1 MDFGGLGKGKN
12 GIFYKLLIIRYLHFV
27 EMFGMEPYIL
37 PIMTSSDL
45 TLTTEQR
52 YTSLCYPSF
61 Y

>member
-1 MDFGGLGKGKN
+1 MDFWVLKKGKN
-12 GIFYKLLIIRYLHFV
+12 GIFYKLLIIRHLHFV
-27 EMFGMEPYIL
+27 EVFGMEPYIL

-45 TLTTEQR
+45 ALTTEQR